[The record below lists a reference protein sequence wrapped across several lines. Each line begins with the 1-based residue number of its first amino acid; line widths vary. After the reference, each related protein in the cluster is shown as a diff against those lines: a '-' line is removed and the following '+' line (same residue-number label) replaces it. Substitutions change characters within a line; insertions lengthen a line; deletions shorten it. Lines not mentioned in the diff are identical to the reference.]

1 MLVPLPTAIVD
12 LLLSLSLAGAVLL
25 LVISV
30 GVRRSVEFID
40 FPTLLLMTTLY
51 RLALNI
57 QTTRLILGHGDA
69 GQVIDAFATLVVQGE
84 LIVGFTMFAIITA
97 VQYLVIA
104 RGSERV
110 AEVAAR
116 FALDALPGHQGAIDA
131 DLRSG
136 AVTPRQAAERRERLG
151 EQSNF
156 YGAMDGAVRFVKG
169 DAIVGL
175 FIIFVNILGGLAM
188 GLSRGE
194 GSVLDSRDV
203 YGRLAI
209 GDGLLA
215 QLPALFISLS
225 AGVLVARVDRNHHAS
240 EQASEQAQRQSL
252 PEWLDPAMLVV
263 PAVLLFGLAL
273 VPGMPGVAFGLTAG
287 GLVVSALWINLRRA
301 EGPEATTRPAFVCI
315 RVSAQLAA
323 AIEGQSR
330 VVEALRERCAMTLA
344 IEMPEFATVVESRAP
359 ANFLRV
365 TYGRRVLAD
374 TTVASQDVG
383 TLVVAVYRAVMSH
396 AACFVDLQTLDRM
409 LEQARATTP
418 TPVREALARMTV
430 VDLLELI
437 RGFLRE
443 RVAAPPLPIL
453 LEVVSTDRRFSEDSE
468 RSRWG
473 EIARLATAAI
483 WVHEIISRPQQVRWL
498 RPSPIALEELSES
511 VVRGIGGMR
520 LTLSPQAI
528 TRWHE
533 HLTACRGDTQAPAV
547 IVTTPRGRPIVARLT
562 KGLHPHLP
570 VISTAELRAAGM
582 TVTNAVAEFGEPD
595 STHDDTFR

>member
-1 MLVPLPTAIVD
+1 MLVPLPTPVVD
-12 LLLSLSLAGAVLL
+12 ILLSLSLAGAVLL

-40 FPTLLLMTTLY
+40 FPTLLLMTTLF

-57 QTTRLILGHGDA
+57 QTTRLILGQGDG
-69 GQVIDAFATLVVQGE
+69 GQVIDAFATLVVKGE
-84 LIVGFTMFAIITA
+84 LIVGLTMFAIITA

-136 AVTPRQAAERRERLG
+136 ALTPRQAAQRREQLG
-151 EQSNF
+151 ERSNF

-175 FIIFVNILGGLAM
+175 VIIFVNILGGLAM
-188 GLSRGE
+188 GLRRGE
-194 GSVLDSRDV
+194 GSVLEVLDF

-225 AGVLVARVDRNHHAS
+225 AGVLVARVDRNQRAS
-240 EQASEQAQRQSL
+240 ERRTL

-263 PAVLLFGLAL
+263 PAALLFGLAL

-287 GLVVSALWINLRRA
+287 GLVVSAGWLNHRRD
-301 EGPEATTRPAFVCI
+301 GEAAVPTTRPAFICI
-315 RVSAQLAA
+315 RVSAQLAT

-344 IEMPEFATVVESRAP
+344 IEMPVFATVVESRAP

-396 AACFVDLQTLDRM
+396 AACFVDLQTLDWM

-418 TPVREALARMTV
+418 TPVREALTRVTV
-430 VDLLELI
+430 VDLLELM

-443 RVAAPPLPIL
+443 RVAVPPLPIL

-468 RSRWG
+468 RPRWG

-483 WVHEIISRPQQVRWL
+483 WVHEIVSRPQHVRWL
-498 RPSPIALEELSES
+498 RPSSIAQESLSES

-528 TRWHE
+528 VCWHE
-533 HLTACRGDTQAPAV
+533 HLTVCRGDTQAPAV
-547 IVTTPRGRPIVARLT
+547 IVTPPRSRPIVARLT
-562 KGLHPHLP
+562 EGLHPHLP
-570 VISTAELRAAGM
+570 VISTAELRAAGVPVP
-582 TVTNAVAEFGEPD
+582 VTSAVVEFGEPD